1 MTVLTHLIAAIRQ
14 AAIYNRHDL
23 TAPRVVLW
31 PDGGRLWARV
41 IPLLRDAMPE
51 LLALDR
57 VADGDHQG
65 PATRLRYLLARKEF
79 GNTPVLYLPGIARP
93 AFRGAAGFP
102 AEARHLFALQY
113 QGQFWTQQN
122 GKDWTPAAFLA
133 TQDGGLGLDLA
144 RDPATRQALSAQL
157 EHVLRTRLADLRGRR
172 LEAAD
177 FHALVASDPIRLLL
191 HWMAAPDAA
200 RQSGPAGAWTGFT
213 ALCKQR
219 FNLDPDRDGVI
230 SAAEKLVAGQGEWDQ
245 VWQRYRE
252 APKLYG
258 GVRKALDRVQPRDL
272 LDTGN
277 DRIPANNR
285 QQEAQLRQGL
295 LALADLPQSPALD
308 RLARLCADHA
318 PRAASLWA
326 ELGEAPLAGA
336 AQHLGAM
343 ADAIRAGG
351 PGQDWAALADSY
363 TRQGWRVDAA
373 AWKALAAV
381 RDAPDL
387 HAVAAA
393 LRAVYRPWLEDLAE
407 RTTRLAAS
415 YPNRQPATCPTL
427 APAPGDVILFVDGLR
442 CDLGLELQQR
452 LMDQGL
458 TAELQTRWAALPTV
472 TATAKPAWRPL
483 AEHLKGDVIAEGF
496 EPRRVSDD
504 RPLKTALFREL
515 LDTTGWAWIEPMA
528 TGDPGGAGWTE
539 TGAFDRYGHDQGARL
554 AWRIAEELRA
564 VVHRIRELLD
574 GGWRRVIVLTDH
586 GWLLVPGGLPRVDL
600 PKHLTLSR
608 WGRCALARPEAQHSY
623 HQVSWFWG
631 AEHAVV
637 LAPGIAVF
645 RDGLEYAHGGL
656 TLQEALTPLLT
667 VTATAGGETVPVRIA
682 AARWI
687 GLRLRVQ
694 LDGPAAGLFLDLRAK
709 PADPGSSL
717 LAADQRLKPVEP
729 DGKGALA
736 VENDDLIGQAAMLVV
751 VRDDQVIGKQPV
763 TIGEN

>member
-1 MTVLTHLIAAIRQ
+1 
-14 AAIYNRHDL
+14 
-23 TAPRVVLW
+23 
-31 PDGGRLWARV
+31 
-41 IPLLRDAMPE
+41 MP
-51 LLALDR
+51 
-57 VADGDHQG
+57 
-65 PATRLRYLLARKEF
+65 
-79 GNTPVLYLPGIARP
+79 
-93 AFRGAAGFP
+93 
-102 AEARHLFALQY
+102 
-113 QGQFWTQQN
+113 
-122 GKDWTPAAFLA
+122 
-133 TQDGGLGLDLA
+133 
-144 RDPATRQALSAQL
+144 
-157 EHVLRTRLADLRGRR
+157 
-172 LEAAD
+172 
-177 FHALVASDPIRLLL
+177 
-191 HWMAAPDAA
+191 
-200 RQSGPAGAWTGFT
+200 
-213 ALCKQR
+213 
-219 FNLDPDRDGVI
+219 
-230 SAAEKLVAGQGEWDQ
+230 
-245 VWQRYRE
+245 
-252 APKLYG
+252 
-258 GVRKALDRVQPRDL
+258 
-272 LDTGN
+272 
-277 DRIPANNR
+277 
-285 QQEAQLRQGL
+285 
-295 LALADLPQSPALD
+295 
-308 RLARLCADHA
+308 DHA

-564 VVHRIRELLD
+564 VVHRIQELLD
-574 GGWRRVIVLTDH
+574 GGWRRVIALTDH
-586 GWLLVPGGLPRVDL
+586 GWLLVPGGLPSAS
-600 PKHLTLSR
+600 P
-608 WGRCALARPEAQHSY
+608 
-623 HQVSWFWG
+623 
-631 AEHAVV
+631 V
-637 LAPGIAVF
+637 L
-645 RDGLEYAHGGL
+645 
-656 TLQEALTPLLT
+656 
-667 VTATAGGETVPVRIA
+667 
-682 AARWI
+682 
-687 GLRLRVQ
+687 
-694 LDGPAAGLFLDLRAK
+694 
-709 PADPGSSL
+709 
-717 LAADQRLKPVEP
+717 
-729 DGKGALA
+729 
-736 VENDDLIGQAAMLVV
+736 N
-751 VRDDQVIGKQPV
+751 
-763 TIGEN
+763 